1 MHSFGTSEYDDDDQP
16 ARAPAFERHHAV
28 RVEPPQQWHA
38 GPEPYHLYPGSRSPP
53 SNMQLES
60 PPLLRQEHVL
70 QQHLHAAEQQLM
82 SQQLLINQQRQQ
94 LLQLERQQD
103 QHNRGASNRMAHTSA
118 PPARA
123 PFSSVPHRPPPHV
136 AAASSIRPAP
146 GTRSMSLTP
155 PATPKIVSSAPDDE
169 FNINATLAEAAAA
182 VSGTHYTSS

>member
-1 MHSFGTSEYDDDDQP
+1 MHSSFGTSDYDDYEQP
-16 ARAPAFERHHAV
+16 ARAPAFERHHAA

-38 GPEPYHLYPGSRSPP
+38 ASESYHLYPGSRSPP
-53 SNMQLES
+53 SDLQVES

-103 QHNRGASNRMAHTSA
+103 QHNRGGSNRMALSA

-123 PFSSVPHRPPPHV
+123 PFSSVLHRPPPHV
-136 AAASSIRPAP
+136 AAP
-146 GTRSMSLTP
+146 GSVRTAAGSRSMSLTP

-182 VSGTHYTSS
+182 VSAAHYTSS